1 MKQTVIKSVTA
12 LLCVVAVCVCST
24 LAIGKYTT
32 AMVDVAKLTPATPA
46 SSAGTGSNV
55 SGDDTTPVA
64 DDQSAVPTDDTAA
77 PDASDPAADA
87 SADAGTTDSGSA
99 STGSAST
106 GSTTGGSAGST
117 AADPTKYSKA
127 QIVDYYNNAIKNTAK
142 AAKLSVT
149 KTENISIVVDTMK
162 PDSDTLKKIINE
174 NVLSKYAKPST
185 DSKSFT
191 NGVASDKTK
200 AIDYLPK
207 SKLEAAGVKTA
218 SIVKSGSNYV
228 VTIVTIAEKTTLQN
242 PKAKYVS
249 QCAAPLDL
257 ASVDLGPIK
266 IIQADMNYPG
276 VTIKAT
282 VSAKGTLVSSSIDQ
296 PLNGT
301 GTANVFSFKPSATVH
316 GAWTQKNTYKY

>member
-12 LLCVVAVCVCST
+12 LLCVIAVCVCST
-24 LAIGKYTT
+24 LAIGKITT
-32 AMVDVAKLTPATPA
+32 AMVDVAKLTPAAPA
-46 SSAGTGSNV
+46 SSTGTGSNV
-55 SGDDTTPVA
+55 TGDDTTPAA

-87 SADAGTTDSGSA
+87 NTGTTDSDASSTGSSSSAGNANSGSA
-99 STGSAST
+99 S
-106 GSTTGGSAGST
+106 ST

-142 AAKLSVT
+142 AAKLTVT

-207 SKLEAAGVKTA
+207 SRLEAAGVKTA
-218 SIVKSGSNYV
+218 SIVKNGSNYV

-242 PKAKYVS
+242 PKAKYVE

-282 VSAKGTLVSSSIDQ
+282 VSANGTLVSSSIDQ

-301 GTANVFSFKPSATVH
+301 GTANVIGLKPSATVH

>member
-12 LLCVVAVCVCST
+12 LLCVIAVCVCFT

-32 AMVDVAKLTPATPA
+32 AMVDVAKLTPAAPA
-46 SSAGTGSNV
+46 SSTGTGSNV
-55 SGDDTTPVA
+55 TGDDTTPAA

-87 SADAGTTDSGSA
+87 NAGTTDSDASSTGSSSSAGNANSGSA
-99 STGSAST
+99 S
-106 GSTTGGSAGST
+106 ST

-142 AAKLSVT
+142 AAKLAVT

-185 DSKSFT
+185 ESKSFT

-207 SKLEAAGVKTA
+207 SRLEAAGVKTA
-218 SIVKSGSNYV
+218 SIVKNGSNYV

-242 PKAKYVS
+242 PKAKYVE

-282 VSAKGTLVSSSIDQ
+282 VSANGTLVSSSIDQ

-301 GTANVFSFKPSATVH
+301 GTANVIGLKPSATVH

>member
-12 LLCVVAVCVCST
+12 LLCVIAVCVCST
-24 LAIGKYTT
+24 LAIGKYTS
-32 AMVDVAKLTPATPA
+32 AMVDVAKLTPAAQA
-46 SSAGTGSNV
+46 SSTGAGSTV
-55 SGDDTTPVA
+55 SGDDTTPAA

-87 SADAGTTDSGSA
+87 NAGTTDSDASSAGSSSSAGNANSGSA
-99 STGSAST
+99 S
-106 GSTTGGSAGST
+106 ST

-142 AAKLSVT
+142 AAKLAVT

-185 DSKSFT
+185 ESKSFT

-207 SKLEAAGVKTA
+207 SRLEAAGVKTA
-218 SIVKSGSNYV
+218 SIVKNGSNYV

-242 PKAKYVS
+242 PKAKYVE

-282 VSAKGTLVSSSIDQ
+282 VSANGTLVSSSIDQ

-301 GTANVFSFKPSATVH
+301 GTANVIGLKPSATVH

>member
-12 LLCVVAVCVCST
+12 LLCVIAVCVCST

-32 AMVDVAKLTPATPA
+32 AMVDVAKLTPAAPA
-46 SSAGTGSNV
+46 SSTGTGSNV
-55 SGDDTTPVA
+55 TGDDTTPAA

-87 SADAGTTDSGSA
+87 NAGTTDSGA
-99 STGSAST
+99 SS
-106 GSTTGGSAGST
+106 TGGSASAGNANSGSASST

-142 AAKLSVT
+142 AAKLAVT

-185 DSKSFT
+185 ESKSFT

-207 SKLEAAGVKTA
+207 SRLEAAGVKTA
-218 SIVKSGSNYV
+218 SIVKNGSNYV

-242 PKAKYVS
+242 PKAKYVE

-282 VSAKGTLVSSSIDQ
+282 VSANGTLVSSSIDQ

-301 GTANVFSFKPSATVH
+301 GTANVIGLKPSATVH

>member
-12 LLCVVAVCVCST
+12 LLCVIAVCVCST

-32 AMVDVAKLTPATPA
+32 AMVDVAKLTPAAPA
-46 SSAGTGSNV
+46 SSTGTGSNV
-55 SGDDTTPVA
+55 TGDDTTPAA

-77 PDASDPAADA
+77 PDTSDPAADA
-87 SADAGTTDSGSA
+87 SADAGTTD
-99 STGSAST
+99 TGSS
-106 GSTTGGSAGST
+106 STGGSAGST

-185 DSKSFT
+185 ESKSFT

-282 VSAKGTLVSSSIDQ
+282 VSANGTLVSSSIDQ

-301 GTANVFSFKPSATVH
+301 GTANVIGLKPSATVH

>member
-12 LLCVVAVCVCST
+12 LLCVIAVCVCST
-24 LAIGKYTT
+24 LAIGKLTT
-32 AMVDVAKLTPATPA
+32 AMVDVAKLTPAAPA
-46 SSAGTGSNV
+46 SSTGTGSNV
-55 SGDDTTPVA
+55 TGDDTTPAA

-87 SADAGTTDSGSA
+87 NAGTTDSDASSAGSSSSAGNANSGSA
-99 STGSAST
+99 S
-106 GSTTGGSAGST
+106 ST

-142 AAKLSVT
+142 AAKLAVT

-185 DSKSFT
+185 ESKSFT

-207 SKLEAAGVKTA
+207 SRLEAAGVKTA
-218 SIVKSGSNYV
+218 SIVKNGSNYV

-242 PKAKYVS
+242 PKAKYVE

-282 VSAKGTLVSSSIDQ
+282 VSANGTLVSSSIDQ

-301 GTANVFSFKPSATVH
+301 GTANVIGLKPSATVH

>member
-12 LLCVVAVCVCST
+12 LLCVIAVCVCST

-32 AMVDVAKLTPATPA
+32 AMVDVAKLTPAAPA
-46 SSAGTGSNV
+46 SSTGTGSNV
-55 SGDDTTPVA
+55 TGDDTTPTA

-87 SADAGTTDSGSA
+87 NAGTTDSDASSTGSSSSAGNANSGSA
-99 STGSAST
+99 S
-106 GSTTGGSAGST
+106 ST

-142 AAKLSVT
+142 AAKLAVT

-207 SKLEAAGVKTA
+207 SRLEAAGVKTA
-218 SIVKSGSNYV
+218 SIVKNGSNYV

-242 PKAKYVS
+242 PKAKYVE

-282 VSAKGTLVSSSIDQ
+282 VSANGTLVSSSIDQ

-301 GTANVFSFKPSATVH
+301 GTANVIGLKPSATVH

>member
-12 LLCVVAVCVCST
+12 LLCVIAVCVCST

-32 AMVDVAKLTPATPA
+32 AMVDVAKLTPAAPA
-46 SSAGTGSNV
+46 SSTGTGSNV
-55 SGDDTTPVA
+55 TGDDTTPTA

-87 SADAGTTDSGSA
+87 NAGTTDSDASSTGSSSSAGNANSGSA
-99 STGSAST
+99 S
-106 GSTTGGSAGST
+106 ST

-142 AAKLSVT
+142 AAKLAVT

-200 AIDYLPK
+200 ASDYLPK
-207 SKLEAAGVKTA
+207 SRLEAAGVKTA
-218 SIVKSGSNYV
+218 SIVKNGSNYV

-242 PKAKYVS
+242 PKAKYVE

-282 VSAKGTLVSSSIDQ
+282 VSANGTLVSSSIDQ

-301 GTANVFSFKPSATVH
+301 GTANVIGLKPSATVH

>member
-1 MKQTVIKSVTA
+1 
-12 LLCVVAVCVCST
+12 
-24 LAIGKYTT
+24 
-32 AMVDVAKLTPATPA
+32 
-46 SSAGTGSNV
+46 
-55 SGDDTTPVA
+55 
-64 DDQSAVPTDDTAA
+64 
-77 PDASDPAADA
+77 
-87 SADAGTTDSGSA
+87 
-99 STGSAST
+99 
-106 GSTTGGSAGST
+106 
-117 AADPTKYSKA
+117 
-127 QIVDYYNNAIKNTAK
+127 
-142 AAKLSVT
+142 
-149 KTENISIVVDTMK
+149 MK

-207 SKLEAAGVKTA
+207 SRLEAAGVKTA
-218 SIVKSGSNYV
+218 SIVKNGSNYV

-242 PKAKYVS
+242 PKAKYVE

-282 VSAKGTLVSSSIDQ
+282 VSANGTLVSSSIDQ

-301 GTANVFSFKPSATVH
+301 GTANVIGLKPSATVH

>member
-1 MKQTVIKSVTA
+1 MPAAASFKHVSPA
-12 LLCVVAVCVCST
+12 GA
-24 LAIGKYTT
+24 AIG
-32 AMVDVAKLTPATPA
+32 LP
-46 SSAGTGSNV
+46 
-55 SGDDTTPVA
+55 
-64 DDQSAVPTDDTAA
+64 
-77 PDASDPAADA
+77 
-87 SADAGTTDSGSA
+87 
-99 STGSAST
+99 
-106 GSTTGGSAGST
+106 
-117 AADPTKYSKA
+117 
-127 QIVDYYNNAIKNTAK
+127 
-142 AAKLSVT
+142 L
-149 KTENISIVVDTMK
+149 
-162 PDSDTLKKIINE
+162 SDTLKKIINE

-185 DSKSFT
+185 ESKSFT

-282 VSAKGTLVSSSIDQ
+282 VSANGTLVSSSIDQ

-301 GTANVFSFKPSATVH
+301 GTANVIGLKPSATVH

>member
-12 LLCVVAVCVCST
+12 LLCVIAVCVCST

-32 AMVDVAKLTPATPA
+32 AMVDVAKLTPAAPA
-46 SSAGTGSNV
+46 SSTGTGSNV
-55 SGDDTTPVA
+55 TGDDTTPAA

-87 SADAGTTDSGSA
+87 NAGTTDSDASSTGSSSSAGNANSGSA
-99 STGSAST
+99 S
-106 GSTTGGSAGST
+106 ST
-117 AADPTKYSKA
+117 AADPTKYSNA

-142 AAKLSVT
+142 AAKLTVT

-185 DSKSFT
+185 ESKSFT

-207 SKLEAAGVKTA
+207 SRLEAAGVKTA

-242 PKAKYVS
+242 PKAKYVE

-282 VSAKGTLVSSSIDQ
+282 VSANGTLVSSSIDQ

-301 GTANVFSFKPSATVH
+301 GTANVIGLKPSATVH

>member
-218 SIVKSGSNYV
+218 SIVKNGSNYV

>member
-12 LLCVVAVCVCST
+12 LLCVIAVCVCST

-32 AMVDVAKLTPATPA
+32 AMVDVAKLTPAAPA
-46 SSAGTGSNV
+46 SSTGTGSNV
-55 SGDDTTPVA
+55 TGDDTTPTA

-87 SADAGTTDSGSA
+87 NAGTTDSDASSTGSSSSAGNANSGSA
-99 STGSAST
+99 S
-106 GSTTGGSAGST
+106 ST

-142 AAKLSVT
+142 AAKLTVT

-185 DSKSFT
+185 ESKSFT

-207 SKLEAAGVKTA
+207 SRLEAAGVKTA
-218 SIVKSGSNYV
+218 SIVKNGSNYV

-242 PKAKYVS
+242 PKAKYVE

-282 VSAKGTLVSSSIDQ
+282 VSANGTLVSSSIDQ

-301 GTANVFSFKPSATVH
+301 GTANVIGLKPSATVH

>member
-12 LLCVVAVCVCST
+12 LLCVIAVCVCST
-24 LAIGKYTT
+24 LAIGKITT
-32 AMVDVAKLTPATPA
+32 AMVDVAKLTPAAPA
-46 SSAGTGSNV
+46 SSTGTGSNV
-55 SGDDTTPVA
+55 TGDDTTPTA

-87 SADAGTTDSGSA
+87 NAGTTDSDASSTGSSSSAGNANSGSA
-99 STGSAST
+99 S
-106 GSTTGGSAGST
+106 ST

-142 AAKLSVT
+142 AAKLTVT
-149 KTENISIVVDTMK
+149 KTENIDIQVDTMK

-200 AIDYLPK
+200 ASDYLPK
-207 SKLEAAGVKTA
+207 SRLEAAGVKTA
-218 SIVKSGSNYV
+218 SIVKNGSNYV

-242 PKAKYVS
+242 PKAKYVE

-282 VSAKGTLVSSSIDQ
+282 VSANGTLVSSSIDQ

-301 GTANVFSFKPSATVH
+301 GTANVIGLKPSATVH

>member
-12 LLCVVAVCVCST
+12 LLCVIAVCVCST

-32 AMVDVAKLTPATPA
+32 AMVDVAKLTPAAQA
-46 SSAGTGSNV
+46 SSTGAGSTAG
-55 SGDDTTPVA
+55 GDDTTPVA

-77 PDASDPAADA
+77 PDASDPAADASA

-185 DSKSFT
+185 
-191 NGVASDKTK
+191 K

-282 VSAKGTLVSSSIDQ
+282 VSANGTLVSSSIDQ

-301 GTANVFSFKPSATVH
+301 GTANVIGLKPSATVH

>member
-12 LLCVVAVCVCST
+12 LLCVIAVCVCST

-32 AMVDVAKLTPATPA
+32 AMVDVAKLTPAAPA
-46 SSAGTGSNV
+46 SSTGTGSNV
-55 SGDDTTPVA
+55 TGDDTTPAA

-87 SADAGTTDSGSA
+87 NTGTTDSDASSTGSSSSAGNANSGSA
-99 STGSAST
+99 S
-106 GSTTGGSAGST
+106 ST

-142 AAKLSVT
+142 AAKLAVT

-185 DSKSFT
+185 ESKSFT

-207 SKLEAAGVKTA
+207 SRLEAAGVKTA
-218 SIVKSGSNYV
+218 SIVKNGSNYV

-242 PKAKYVS
+242 PKAKYVE

-282 VSAKGTLVSSSIDQ
+282 VSANGTLVSSSIDQ

-301 GTANVFSFKPSATVH
+301 GTANVIGLKPSATVH

>member
-12 LLCVVAVCVCST
+12 LLCVIAVCVCST
-24 LAIGKYTT
+24 LAIGKYTA
-32 AMVDVAKLTPATPA
+32 AMVDVAKLTPAAPA
-46 SSAGTGSNV
+46 SSTGTGSNV
-55 SGDDTTPVA
+55 TGDDTTPAA

-87 SADAGTTDSGSA
+87 NAGTTDSDASSAGSSSSAGNANSGSA
-99 STGSAST
+99 S
-106 GSTTGGSAGST
+106 ST

-142 AAKLSVT
+142 AAKLAVT

-185 DSKSFT
+185 ESKSFT

-207 SKLEAAGVKTA
+207 SRLEAAGVKTA
-218 SIVKSGSNYV
+218 SIVKNGSNYV

-242 PKAKYVS
+242 PKAKYVE

-282 VSAKGTLVSSSIDQ
+282 VSANGTLVSSSIDQ

-301 GTANVFSFKPSATVH
+301 GTANVIGLKPSATVH

>member
-12 LLCVVAVCVCST
+12 LLCVIAVCVCST
-24 LAIGKYTT
+24 LAIGKLTT
-32 AMVDVAKLTPATPA
+32 AMVDVEKLTPAAPA
-46 SSAGTGSNV
+46 SSTGTGSNV
-55 SGDDTTPVA
+55 TGDDTTPAA

-87 SADAGTTDSGSA
+87 NAGTTDSDASSAGSSSSAGNANSGSA
-99 STGSAST
+99 S
-106 GSTTGGSAGST
+106 ST

-142 AAKLSVT
+142 AAKLAVT

-185 DSKSFT
+185 ESKSFT

-282 VSAKGTLVSSSIDQ
+282 VSANGTLISSSIDQ

-301 GTANVFSFKPSATVH
+301 GTANVIGLKPSATVH

>member
-12 LLCVVAVCVCST
+12 LLCVIAVCVCST

-32 AMVDVAKLTPATPA
+32 AMVDVAKLTPAAPA
-46 SSAGTGSNV
+46 SSTGTGSNV
-55 SGDDTTPVA
+55 TGDDTTPAA

-77 PDASDPAADA
+77 PDTSDPAAD
-87 SADAGTTDSGSA
+87 ADAGTTDSDASSTGSSSSAGNANSGSA
-99 STGSAST
+99 S
-106 GSTTGGSAGST
+106 ST

-142 AAKLSVT
+142 AAKLTVT

-207 SKLEAAGVKTA
+207 SRLEAAGVKTA

-242 PKAKYVS
+242 PKAKYVEE
-249 QCAAPLDL
+249 CASPLDL

-282 VSAKGTLVSSSIDQ
+282 VSANGTLVSSSIDQ

-301 GTANVFSFKPSATVH
+301 GTANVIGLKPSATVH

>member
-12 LLCVVAVCVCST
+12 LLCVIAVCVCST

-32 AMVDVAKLTPATPA
+32 AMVDVAKLTPAAPA
-46 SSAGTGSNV
+46 SSTGTGSNV
-55 SGDDTTPVA
+55 TGDDTTPAA

-87 SADAGTTDSGSA
+87 NAGTTDSDASSTGSSSSAGNANNGSA
-99 STGSAST
+99 S
-106 GSTTGGSAGST
+106 ST

-142 AAKLSVT
+142 AAKLTVT

-282 VSAKGTLVSSSIDQ
+282 VSANGTLVSSSIDQ

-301 GTANVFSFKPSATVH
+301 GTANVIGLKPSATVH